1 MKSLAGHFLVAR
13 PVLRDPNFLRSVVL
27 LLQHGSVGAFGLVV
41 NRKANVAGLPF
52 PVFVG
57 GPCKSEGLLILHGH
71 ADWVEPAEELDKRQ
85 VAPGIFIGDG
95 SSLKRISEPP
105 PDAVLRYRLFT
116 GNAGWGPGQLESE
129 LATGAWSTVPA
140 SGEFM
145 FDTPIEEIWKGLLPP
160 QIPEPSVN

>member
-27 LLQHGSVGAFGLVV
+27 LLQHGSAGAFGLVV
-41 NRKANVAGLPF
+41 NRKANVDGLPF

-71 ADWVEPAEELDKRQ
+71 ENWVEEEEVEKRQ

-95 SSLKRISEPP
+95 NSLKRISEPP
-105 PDAVLRYRLFT
+105 PNAVLRYRLFT
-116 GNAGWGPGQLESE
+116 GNAGWGPGQLEGE
-129 LATGAWSTVPA
+129 LAAGAWSTIPA
-140 SGEFM
+140 SGDFL
-145 FDTPIEEIWKGLLPP
+145 FDTPIDEIWKGLLPP
-160 QIPEPSVN
+160 QIPEPSLN

>member
-13 PVLRDPNFLRSVVL
+13 PVLRDPNFHRSVVL

-41 NRKANVAGLPF
+41 NRKAKVTGLPF

-57 GPCKSEGLLILHGH
+57 GPCKSEGLMILHGH
-71 ADWVEPAEELDKRQ
+71 LEWVERAEELKTRQ
-85 VAPGIFIGDG
+85 VAPGIFIGDAG
-95 SSLKRISEPP
+95 SLKRISEPP

-116 GNAGWGPGQLESE
+116 GNAGWGPGQLEAE
-129 LATGAWSTVPA
+129 LATGAWSVTAA
-140 SGEFM
+140 SGEFL
-145 FDTPIEEIWKGLLPP
+145 FDTPVGEIWKGLLPP

>member
-13 PVLRDPNFLRSVVL
+13 PVLRDPNFFRSVVL

-41 NRKANVAGLPF
+41 NRKANVEGLPF

-71 ADWVEPAEELDKRQ
+71 EDWVDEEELDKRQ
-85 VAPGIFIGDG
+85 IAPGIFIGDG

-105 PDAVLRYRLFT
+105 ADTVLRYRLFT
-116 GNAGWGPGQLESE
+116 GNAGWGPGQLEGE
-129 LATGAWSTVPA
+129 LATGAWSTATA
-140 SGEFM
+140 SGEFL
-145 FDTPIEEIWKGLLPP
+145 FDTPIDEIWKGLLPP
-160 QIPEPSVN
+160 QIPQPSVN